1 MFFLTYF
8 FFFFLTYYFSL
19 FFHNLSNFFENSI
32 TRITIFVV
40 RTVCIDVFI
49 IYYHASM
56 RFGHSSHAAAKGHT
70 SAAATATAAAAA
82 CTIWVACHGTGDWHA
97 FAENAILCFAPTTV
111 TLKMLI
117 IRKMWSFFFVCH
129 LNQNRT
135 EIVCKIVNKF
145 MGWNVIHQHQ
155 ITTKQKQQANCL

>member
-70 SAAATATAAAAA
+70 SATAAA

-145 MGWNVIHQHQ
+145 MGWYVIHQHQ

>member
-70 SAAATATAAAAA
+70 SAAAA

-117 IRKMWSFFFVCH
+117 IRKMWSFFSSATWTKLQMCWLTITRQIKGFFSGCQIK
-129 LNQNRT
+129 NQNY
-135 EIVCKIVNKF
+135 
-145 MGWNVIHQHQ
+145 
-155 ITTKQKQQANCL
+155 